1 MDSMNPKS
9 ITAAIH
15 QQIAALAEPDY
26 QAFASKLLPGET
38 RLLGVRL
45 PRLRQLARQWVRA
58 EGPAAVDACLAD
70 CAGADAS
77 FEYLLLTG
85 MMIGCA
91 ATPRAPWP
99 QSQAWITAYIPHLR
113 NWSLCD
119 SFCAG
124 LKVARSRPQELWA
137 LLLPY
142 LDSEKEYDVRFAVVM
157 MLNYYLDDAH
167 IDEVLNALHK
177 NRHPAYMAQMAVGW
191 ALSAAY
197 VRYPERTMVV
207 LRRPD
212 MVTAVRRIALRK
224 IIESLRVTAE
234 QREDIRRF
242 RRECGDKSDS

>member
-1 MDSMNPKS
+1 MDSKS
-9 ITAAIH
+9 LIATIH

-26 QAFASKLLPGET
+26 QAFASQLLPGET
-38 RLLGVRL
+38 GLLGVRL

-58 EGPAAVDACLAD
+58 EGSAAVDACLAD
-70 CAGADAS
+70 CADAGADAS
-77 FEYLLLTG
+77 FEHLLLTG

-99 QSQAWITAYIPHLR
+99 QIQAWITAYIPHLR

-124 LKVARSRPQELWA
+124 LKVTRVRPQELWA

-142 LDSEKEYDVRFAVVM
+142 LDSVKEYDVRFAVVM
-157 MLNYYLDDAH
+157 MLNYYLDNEH

-197 VRYPERTMVV
+197 VRYPDRTMAV

-212 MVTAVRRIALRK
+212 MTPAVRRIALRK
-224 IIESLRVTAE
+224 FIESLRVTAE

-242 RRECGDKSDS
+242 RRECGDKNT